1 MLFRFLKYQNNQQLL
16 LNFDAQLLHHLKL
29 LLLFLLLLPQ
39 ETVVELYS
47 KGLCLQCK
55 NFRCCKIKCRMIKPQ
70 IKTFS
75 KKLKIF
81 DEAIH
86 PTQLEVQSII
96 LSLLNNTISTPA
108 LVNFLEILKIP
119 DKLPA
124 LGASCPAYISSRS
137 QTLLT
142 ETIDMIEPNK

>member
-1 MLFRFLKYQNNQQLL
+1 
-16 LNFDAQLLHHLKL
+16 
-29 LLLFLLLLPQ
+29 
-39 ETVVELYS
+39 
-47 KGLCLQCK
+47 
-55 NFRCCKIKCRMIKPQ
+55 MIKPQ

-108 LVNFLEILKIP
+108 LVNFLEKP

-124 LGASCPAYISSRS
+124 LGVSCPAYISSRS